1 MKAAPKPQH
10 RRRWQAWLLLMVAIV
25 SGASGTSALSR
36 SQGFTQWGPSLL
48 VIVCYALCFLALTRA
63 LRVIPMSIA
72 YAVWSGLGIV
82 LVSVTGWW
90 LFDQPLNA
98 GQMIGIGMILVGA
111 VVLQLFSK
119 TAHNA

>member
-1 MKAAPKPQH
+1 
-10 RRRWQAWLLLMVAIV
+10 MVAIV

-36 SQGFTQWGPSLL
+36 TQGFTQWGPSLL
-48 VIVCYALCFLALTRA
+48 VIVCYTLCFLALTRA

-82 LVSVTGWW
+82 LVSLIGWW
-90 LFDQPLNA
+90 LFDQPLNL
-98 GQMIGIGMILVGA
+98 GQMVGIGLILVGV

-119 TAHNA
+119 TAHNH